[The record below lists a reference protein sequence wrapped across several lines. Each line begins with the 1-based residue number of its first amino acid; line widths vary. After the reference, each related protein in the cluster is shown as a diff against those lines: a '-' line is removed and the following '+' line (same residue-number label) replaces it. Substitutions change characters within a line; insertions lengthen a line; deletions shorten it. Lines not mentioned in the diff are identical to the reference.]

1 MGAKIYIKG
10 SPHVVTSVQH
20 GAWWRPLA
28 SGSQVI
34 AVDREKYYS
43 ETKLVQVLG
52 EQTIMF
58 GLRKDDRVLSL
69 PRMVFVLLAGG
80 CGGLAGT

>member
-1 MGAKIYIKG
+1 MGAKIRIKG

-28 SGSQVI
+28 TGPQVI
-34 AVDREKYYS
+34 EVDVEKYYS
-43 ETKLVQVLG
+43 ETKLIHVLG
-52 EQTIMF
+52 EQTVMF

-80 CGGLAGT
+80 CAGLAGT